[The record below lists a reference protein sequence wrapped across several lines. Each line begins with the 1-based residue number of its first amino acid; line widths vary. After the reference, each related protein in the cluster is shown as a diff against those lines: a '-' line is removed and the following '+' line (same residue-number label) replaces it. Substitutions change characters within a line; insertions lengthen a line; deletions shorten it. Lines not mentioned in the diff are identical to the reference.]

1 MDYKNAAKKLIVY
14 SRSLAKGSLNTVQGL
29 ALGETPVLHYL
40 STKDKDATTSPSEL
54 ASQLGYTRA
63 RMTRILDSLEVKGYI
78 MRRQDDSDRR
88 RIIVQAT
95 EAGRTFSG
103 EKDSEVV
110 SAVEALINDLGEHD
124 TQELIRILQK
134 GYKITYG
141 DHSPDDLDL
150 P

>member
-1 MDYKNAAKKLIVY
+1 
-14 SRSLAKGSLNTVQGL
+14 
-29 ALGETPVLHYL
+29 
-40 STKDKDATTSPSEL
+40 
-54 ASQLGYTRA
+54 
-63 RMTRILDSLEVKGYI
+63 MTRILDSLEVKGYI

-103 EKDSEVV
+103 EKDSEAV

>member
-1 MDYKNAAKKLIVY
+1 MDYEEAARKLIVY

-29 ALGETPVLHYL
+29 SVGEAPVLHYL
-40 STKDKDATTSPSEL
+40 STKRDREGVSPSDL

-63 RMTRILDSLEVKGYI
+63 RMTRILDSLEAKGFVV
-78 MRRQDDSDRR
+78 REQDTGDRR
-88 RIIVQAT
+88 RVIVYVT
-95 EAGRTFSG
+95 DAGRESSCERNAEG
-103 EKDSEVV
+103 V
-110 SAVEALINDLGEHD
+110 SAVQTLMHDLGERD

-150 P
+150 